1 MRAYPPILLEQL
13 VQEVLERNRTINCT
27 DVYSVTN
34 SAGFVPS
41 TEYFNKEV
49 FSKDISSYKVVRKG
63 MFAYNPSRINV
74 GSLAWLHEM
83 ETVVVSPLYIVF
95 QIDDSKL
102 CHQYL
107 NLFMHSEI
115 GNDQIRHLTTGSV
128 RDSLKFSA
136 LKRISI
142 PLPPIDTQR
151 RIAAVLD
158 KAQSLIAARREQ
170 IAVLDKLSKDL
181 FVDMFGDPMLN
192 PKGWEYAALGDVC
205 KVRSSKRI
213 YQREQ
218 TREGVPFLRVSDIV
232 SRITGQGETASLFI
246 SNALYDEL
254 QNNGL
259 TPKASDILVT
269 SRGTLGRCYIVKD
282 GDRFYF
288 QDGMISWLDNSNQ
301 NINVDYLVQV
311 FQSEKVIKQIAEKS
325 AGSTVAYLSLGNL
338 QAVEIPCPPLS
349 LQDEFSR
356 KIGLINK
363 QKARLTKS
371 LAELESLY
379 KSLTQR
385 AFAGELIK
393 A

>member
-181 FVDMFGDPMLN
+181 FIDMFGDMNTNPMKWEMKNLLAVASIDTHMTSDFEKYADCYHIGIENIEKNSGAIINPTKVKDSGLISGKYPFDSRHIIYSKIRPNLN
-192 PKGWEYAALGDVC
+192 KVALPDFVGLCSADSYPILPKNDVC
-205 KVRSSKRI
+205 DRI
-213 YQREQ
+213 YLAFVMRSEFFLSYILDFSGRSNIPKVNKQQLSSFNLPTPPIELQREFAKKVTAINCQ
-218 TREGVPFLRVSDIV
+218 K
-232 SRITGQGETASLFI
+232 SRLVESL
-246 SNALYDEL
+246 
-254 QNNGL
+254 
-259 TPKASDILVT
+259 T
-269 SRGTLGRCYIVKD
+269 
-282 GDRFYF
+282 
-288 QDGMISWLDNSNQ
+288 
-301 NINVDYLVQV
+301 
-311 FQSEKVIKQIAEKS
+311 
-325 AGSTVAYLSLGNL
+325 
-338 QAVEIPCPPLS
+338 
-349 LQDEFSR
+349 
-356 KIGLINK
+356 
-363 QKARLTKS
+363 
-371 LAELESLY
+371 ELETLY

-385 AFAGELIK
+385 AFAGELFT
-393 A
+393 

>member
-1 MRAYPPILLEQL
+1 MKYEMAVLSDVCDAASSNIAKQDLDNCDGIYPIYGASGFIKNVDFFTQERDYIAIVKDGAGIGRAMLLPAKSSVIGTMQYILPRDNIDARYLFYAVSGMNLEKYHTGA
-13 VQEVLERNRTINCT
+13 TIPHIYFKN
-27 DVYSVTN
+27 YKNEMFFS
-34 SAGFVPS
+34 PS
-41 TEYFNKEV
+41 
-49 FSKDISSYKVVRKG
+49 
-63 MFAYNPSRINV
+63 
-74 GSLAWLHEM
+74 L
-83 ETVVVSPLYIVF
+83 
-95 QIDDSKL
+95 
-102 CHQYL
+102 
-107 NLFMHSEI
+107 
-115 GNDQIRHLTTGSV
+115 
-128 RDSLKFSA
+128 
-136 LKRISI
+136 
-142 PLPPIDTQR
+142 DTQR
-151 RIAAVLD
+151 RIADVLD

>member
-181 FVDMFGDPMLN
+181 FIDMFGDMNTNPMKWEMKNLLAVASIDTHMTSDFEKYADCYHIGIENIEKNSGAIINPTKVKDSGLISGKYPFDSRHIIYSKIRPNLN
-192 PKGWEYAALGDVC
+192 KVALPDFVGLCSADSYPILPKNDVC
-205 KVRSSKRI
+205 DRI
-213 YQREQ
+213 YLAFVMRSEFFLSYILDFSGRSNIPKVNKQQLSSFNLPTPPIELQREFAKKVTAINCQ
-218 TREGVPFLRVSDIV
+218 K
-232 SRITGQGETASLFI
+232 SRLVASL
-246 SNALYDEL
+246 
-254 QNNGL
+254 
-259 TPKASDILVT
+259 T
-269 SRGTLGRCYIVKD
+269 
-282 GDRFYF
+282 
-288 QDGMISWLDNSNQ
+288 
-301 NINVDYLVQV
+301 
-311 FQSEKVIKQIAEKS
+311 
-325 AGSTVAYLSLGNL
+325 
-338 QAVEIPCPPLS
+338 
-349 LQDEFSR
+349 
-356 KIGLINK
+356 
-363 QKARLTKS
+363 
-371 LAELESLY
+371 ELETLY

-385 AFAGELIK
+385 AFAGELFT
-393 A
+393 